1 MSVDRLKTK
10 EAPAAGSV
18 PALEMAD
25 VRFSYADLAMRFD
38 LRVESGEWLAVIGPS
53 GAGKSTLFDLAAGFA
68 EPESGTIRIAGADME
83 GVAPAERPLSLV
95 FQDNNLFPHLD
106 VFRNVALGVAP
117 NLKLQSAQ
125 KDAVAEAIAE
135 VGLTGFERRRPAEM
149 SGGERQRVA
158 LARAFVRQRP
168 LLLLDEPFA
177 ALGPALRSEML
188 ELIGSLRQANGRD
201 AVTVIMITHD
211 PEDAAG
217 RTDRTAFVEAGRIAV
232 VGPTGEILSGAGD
245 ERVARYLG
253 SRPNDRRR
261 ISGEFAC

>member
-1 MSVDRLKTK
+1 MSRNRPDTSGC
-10 EAPAAGSV
+10 PSAGSSS
-18 PALEMAD
+18 ALDMEA
-25 VRFSYADLAMRFD
+25 VRFSYADLSMQFD

-68 EPESGTIRIAGADME
+68 EPEAGTIRIAGADMA
-83 GVAPAERPLSLV
+83 GVAPADRPLSLV

-117 NLKLQSAQ
+117 NLKLGPAE
-125 KDAVAEAIAE
+125 KEAVAGAIAE
-135 VGLTGFERRRPAEM
+135 VGLAGFERRRPAEM

-158 LARAFVRQRP
+158 LARAFVRKRP

-177 ALGPALRSEML
+177 ALGPALRAEML
-188 ELIGSLRQANGRD
+188 DLIGSLRQANGRD
-201 AVTVIMITHD
+201 TVTVVMITHD
-211 PEDAAG
+211 PQDAAG
-217 RTDRTAFVEAGRIAV
+217 RADRTAFVEAGRIAM
-232 VGPTGEILSGAGD
+232 VGPTEDVLAGTSD

-261 ISGEFAC
+261 ISGEFA